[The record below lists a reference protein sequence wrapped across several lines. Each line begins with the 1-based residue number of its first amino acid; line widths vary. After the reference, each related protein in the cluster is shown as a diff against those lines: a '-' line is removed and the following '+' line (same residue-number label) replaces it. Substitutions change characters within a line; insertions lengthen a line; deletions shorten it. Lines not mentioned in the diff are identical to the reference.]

1 MEQKQP
7 YMPPE
12 AVIWPFQAA
21 DVITTSEVSLL
32 DEEGNPIWDSWDSF
46 GM

>member
-1 MEQKQP
+1 MKAKEV

-12 AVIWPFQAA
+12 AVIWQFQTA
-21 DVITTSEVSLL
+21 DIITTSEVSLL
-32 DEEGNPIWDSWDSF
+32 DEEGRPIWDFWDSV